1 MNPLNFHI
9 DNDELIVRLDGR
21 LDSRNARQF
30 GTDIN
35 ELVSAYPGKPVIL
48 DCENLELISSAGL
61 RTVLQ
66 LKQSVNDVRLVNVNP
81 TVFDVLQNTG
91 FTEIMEVQRAY
102 RVFSVK
108 GCEEIGQGANG
119 VVYRYDEDTIVKSFR
134 NPDSLPEIQRER
146 KLARTAFVLGVPTA
160 ISYDVV
166 RLEDGG
172 YGAVYELLNAKSY
185 IKVLISGEKSLDELV
200 RMSVDLLRII
210 HSRQVKPETIPDMLT
225 TAMRW
230 VNDVRPLLTPG
241 EFEKLKGLVE
251 AVPQDMHLIHGDYH
265 FKNIMLQGNE
275 SLLIDMDT
283 LCYGHPIFEL
293 AAMFN
298 AYRGFLETDPEEST
312 RFLGIPAE
320 TAAEIWDKSLR
331 LYMNGADEA
340 TIRAVEQKAM
350 LFGHMRIMG
359 RVLRKKLMD
368 NPYDR
373 GVCENSQR
381 RVSELLPVVDSLTF

>member
-1 MNPLNFHI
+1 
-9 DNDELIVRLDGR
+9 
-21 LDSRNARQF
+21 
-30 GTDIN
+30 
-35 ELVSAYPGKPVIL
+35 
-48 DCENLELISSAGL
+48 
-61 RTVLQ
+61 
-66 LKQSVNDVRLVNVNP
+66 
-81 TVFDVLQNTG
+81 
-91 FTEIMEVQRAY
+91 
-102 RVFSVK
+102 
-108 GCEEIGQGANG
+108 
-119 VVYRYDEDTIVKSFR
+119 
-134 NPDSLPEIQRER
+134 
-146 KLARTAFVLGVPTA
+146 
-160 ISYDVV
+160 
-166 RLEDGG
+166 
-172 YGAVYELLNAKSY
+172 
-185 IKVLISGEKSLDELV
+185 LDELV

-265 FKNIMLQGNE
+265 FKNIMLQDNE

-298 AYRGFLETDPEEST
+298 AYRGFLETDPEESV